1 MKNNEFP
8 KKLGSLF
15 QKRKEIKFKTFPINF
30 KVIPSYPE
38 VFERM
43 IERKLIFHS
52 HQIFKNEKS
61 NFYNDNYLDN
71 LYDNL
76 YKKKKNYSFE
86 KNNSF
91 EKKKNFT
98 EEKINKTKNYISQNM
113 KIKKNKDNS
122 YKRINTMSTEHLNF
136 FKRNSSNLDLSKFTK
151 NDVFFDDLKKEDNN
165 FKNNQKFHLKNKKN
179 VKSKLQKHKILP
191 HLLRLYHP

>member
-38 VFERM
+38 LFERM

-61 NFYNDNYLDN
+61 NFYNENYLDN
-71 LYDNL
+71 MYDNL
-76 YKKKKNYSFE
+76 YKKKRNYSFE
-86 KNNSF
+86 KKN
-91 EKKKNFT
+91 NFT
-98 EEKINKTKNYISQNM
+98 EEKKNKTKNYISQNI
-113 KIKKNKDNS
+113 KIKNNKDNS

-136 FKRNSSNLDLSKFTK
+136 FKRNSSNLDLSKFIK
-151 NDVFFDDLKKEDNN
+151 NDELKKEDNN
-165 FKNNQKFHLKNKKN
+165 FKNNQKLHLKNKKN
-179 VKSKLQKHKILP
+179 VKSNLQKHKILP
-191 HLLRLYHP
+191 HLLILYHP